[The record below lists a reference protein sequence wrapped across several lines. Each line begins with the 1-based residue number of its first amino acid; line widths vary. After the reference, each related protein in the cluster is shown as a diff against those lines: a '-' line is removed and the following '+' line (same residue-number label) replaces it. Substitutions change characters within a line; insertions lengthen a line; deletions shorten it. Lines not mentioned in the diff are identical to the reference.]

1 MVFEGR
7 EFVPMSAVA
16 HHTPV
21 LTVGGISKRWLVP
34 GWRLGWLIL
43 NDPVGVLTDSSFREA
58 SVKMMQM
65 LMGPATITQVCSCW
79 ECSFSEGRQLALDVD
94 GRSKESFTLADM
106 FAGRQ
111 RATRRDLGLSWKFE
125 ASFR

>member
-34 GWRLGWLIL
+34 GWRLGWLIM
-43 NDPVGVLTDSSFREA
+43 NDPVGVLADSSFREA

-65 LMGPATITQVCSCW
+65 LMGPATITQVCTYLMLWLYWDFEEGS
-79 ECSFSEGRQLALDVD
+79 SFLVLTRGVKRVVYKIRPSKDKSEKGKLR
-94 GRSKESFTLADM
+94 
-106 FAGRQ
+106 
-111 RATRRDLGLSWKFE
+111 
-125 ASFR
+125 